1 LHGELTEEIYQPK
14 KFVEL
19 GEEGK
24 VRKLLK
30 GMYQMKQVIQFF
42 LTKVAC

>member
-1 LHGELTEEIYQPK
+1 LHGELREEINQPK

-24 VRKLLK
+24 VGKLLK
-30 GMYQMKQVIQFF
+30 GMYQ
-42 LTKVAC
+42 